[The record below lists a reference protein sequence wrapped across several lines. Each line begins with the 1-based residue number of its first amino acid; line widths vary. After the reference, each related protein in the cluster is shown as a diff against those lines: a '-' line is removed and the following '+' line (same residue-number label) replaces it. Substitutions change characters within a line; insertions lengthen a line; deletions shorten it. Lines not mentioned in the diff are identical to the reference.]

1 MYKAQK
7 SVSLHIIK
15 IKSKIMYSWFECKVK
30 YEKEVGEGKL
40 VKQAE
45 SYLVDALN
53 FTEAEKRI
61 IKEMK
66 PFINGE
72 FEVSDAFC

>member
-1 MYKAQK
+1 MYN
-7 SVSLHIIK
+7 
-15 IKSKIMYSWFECKVK
+15 WFECKVK
-30 YEKEVGEGKL
+30 YEKEIGEGK
-40 VKQAE
+40 VAKQAE

-66 PFINGE
+66 PFISG
-72 FEVSDAFC
+72 